1 MKYVV
6 EVFTYGVIT
15 DRFLYSTKKE
25 ANSMYKAL
33 LTKHLGSQSIRVVMR
48 KQNDK

>member
-25 ANSMYKAL
+25 ANSMYKVL
-33 LTKHLGSQSIRVVMR
+33 LAKHLGSRSSRVVMR
-48 KQNDK
+48 KQNG

>member
-15 DRFLYSTKKE
+15 DRFLYSTKKD

-33 LTKHLGSQSIRVVMR
+33 FAKYLGSLSSRVVMR
-48 KQNDK
+48 KQNG

>member
-25 ANSMYKAL
+25 ANSMYKVL
-33 LTKHLGSQSIRVVMR
+33 LAKHLGLRSIRVVMR
-48 KQNDK
+48 KHHD

>member
-25 ANSMYKAL
+25 ANSMYKTL
-33 LTKHLGSQSIRVVMR
+33 LTKHLGSRSSRVVMR
-48 KQNDK
+48 KQHD

>member
-15 DRFLYSTKKE
+15 DRFLYSTNKE
-25 ANSMYKAL
+25 ANSMYKVL
-33 LTKHLGSQSIRVVMR
+33 LAKHLGSRSIRVVMR
-48 KQNDK
+48 KQNC

>member
-25 ANSMYKAL
+25 ANSMYKVL
-33 LTKHLGSQSIRVVMR
+33 LAKHLGSFGSRVVMR
-48 KQNDK
+48 KHHD

>member
-1 MKYVV
+1 MKNVV

-15 DRFLYSTKKE
+15 DRFLYSTKEE

-33 LTKHLGSQSIRVVMR
+33 MTKHLGSPSVRVIRR
-48 KQNDK
+48 EQHD

>member
-25 ANSMYKAL
+25 ANSMYKVL
-33 LTKHLGSQSIRVVMR
+33 LAKHQIQSARLFAFLLLV
-48 KQNDK
+48 

>member
-25 ANSMYKAL
+25 ANSMYKVL
-33 LTKHLGSQSIRVVMR
+33 LAKHLGSRSIRVVMR
-48 KQNDK
+48 KHHD